1 MFPNHWWF
9 SENKIIG
16 KNPEKNNFKI
26 NTFTKHT
33 N

>member
-16 KNPEKNNFKI
+16 KNPEKNNFKLLQ
-26 NTFTKHT
+26 NTQIE
-33 N
+33 